1 VCLRLLDVDPALGR
15 GGQYVRGRRV
25 RARTMRRHER
35 RCSRMVTGTPP
46 RPTAALLAE
55 GFADVR
61 VLDRTAADA
70 VASLRFARREGRIY
84 EEPAPASL
92 LEVE

>member
-1 VCLRLLDVDPALGR
+1 VCLLLLDVDPGLAR
-15 GGQYVRGRRV
+15 GGQHARGRRV
-25 RARTMRRHER
+25 RAGTMRRHER
-35 RCSRMVTGTPP
+35 RWSRMVTGTPP

-70 VASLRFARREGRIY
+70 VASLRFARREGRTD
-84 EEPAPASL
+84 EEPAPTSL
-92 LEVE
+92 LEVA